1 MRGISEKFGV
11 LENMGFAD
19 RSARAVI
26 GALLTVPI
34 IIAMTNVEP
43 IVWQLYT
50 TLVAFYLLITAMMGW
65 DPFYAAFHA
74 QSCGASDRSL
84 CGSFRYEMDTALWH
98 HPDHDKGYE
107 VHALKPE
114 ELVWFFFFVGG
125 CVFCVFVLLCCCLC

>member
-1 MRGISEKFGV
+1 MRGIREKFGV

-19 RSARAVI
+19 RSVRAVI

-50 TLVAFYLLITAMMGW
+50 TLVAFYLLFTAMMGW

-74 QSCGASDRSL
+74 QSCGASERSR
-84 CGSFRYEMDTALWH
+84 CGSFGYEMDTALGH

-114 ELVWFFFFVGG
+114 EHVKPYPYDGG
-125 CVFCVFVLLCCCLC
+125 RVL

>member
-11 LENMGFAD
+11 LENMGFAA
-19 RSARAVI
+19 RSARAMI

-34 IIAMTNVEP
+34 IIAMTTVEP

-50 TLVAFYLLITAMMGW
+50 TLDAFYLLFTAMMGW
-65 DPFYAAFHA
+65 DPYYAAFPA
-74 QSCGASDRSL
+74 QSCGASERSR
-84 CGSFRYEMDTALWH
+84 CGSFRYELDTALGH

-114 ELVWFFFFVGG
+114 EHVRPYPYDGG
-125 CVFCVFVLLCCCLC
+125 RVL

>member
-34 IIAMTNVEP
+34 
-43 IVWQLYT
+43 
-50 TLVAFYLLITAMMGW
+50 FTAMMGW

-74 QSCGASDRSL
+74 QSCGASERSR
-84 CGSFRYEMDTALWH
+84 CGSFRYEMDTALGH

-114 ELVWFFFFVGG
+114 EHVRPYPYDGG
-125 CVFCVFVLLCCCLC
+125 RVL